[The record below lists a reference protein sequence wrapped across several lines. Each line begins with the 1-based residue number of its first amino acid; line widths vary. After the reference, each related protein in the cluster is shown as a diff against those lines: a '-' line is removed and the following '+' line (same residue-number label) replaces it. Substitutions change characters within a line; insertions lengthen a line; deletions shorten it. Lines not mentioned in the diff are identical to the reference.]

1 MNLSLQ
7 HAQKLKAEIVDF
19 VYDAEGELA
28 IAFETY
34 AAQHSSRERHDIK
47 AQNLMIDTFI
57 LHGRVGEQ
65 TPLEIFLTETPN
77 LSSEEQTL
85 LIRWSDSVLGL
96 FEVLESSAE
105 QCQLMNWLTAKSYT
119 VIWDEA
125 GGDPELSRLKPG
137 EIILAR
143 IAPFNT
149 TQWMFLSS
157 GILKGKLGKP
167 KLAVAIGEFKKNYQ
181 EFLYSDAPELLEES
195 WNSVAE
201 YHHEFVNFLGQDRIS
216 LSGYQLNKQLNE
228 LYEQFNQKRLAA
240 AGIDQS
246 KSLRQLAEEAGKD
259 SEDLKTAAL
268 EAGATEQEVTK
279 VLESKTLM
287 VMPKV
292 ELPDEIKKAEE
303 VTVFSHPRWGQLFL
317 PNYAALIDLLKVPV
331 PETLPQ
337 LETKVKKYLKEPQFN
352 YYVWQ
357 QLKQE
362 VPLGL
367 EQVLKQVLNQPDFS
381 LERDLDK
388 LLLEYDKPSEPD
400 LPEIASVPRHLDDLF
415 KEALTQI
422 QKSKPKSKTAA
433 KKSKGFQ

>member
-1 MNLSLQ
+1 MNRSLQ
-7 HAQKLKAEIVDF
+7 HAQKLKEEIVDF

-28 IAFETY
+28 IALETY
-34 AAQHSSRERHDIK
+34 AAQHSGRERHDIK
-47 AQNLMIDTFI
+47 AQNLMIDTFV
-57 LHGRVGEQ
+57 LQGKVGQQ
-65 TPLEIFLTETPN
+65 TPLEIFLAEHPQLTPEERVL
-77 LSSEEQTL
+77 LSG
-85 LIRWSDSVLGL
+85 WSKSFLGL
-96 FEVLESSAE
+96 FEVLDCVGE
-105 QCQLMNWLTAKSYT
+105 QFKLMNWLTAKCYP
-119 VIWDEA
+119 VVWDQVS
-125 GGDPELSRLKPG
+125 GDPELSRLKPG

-143 IAPFNT
+143 IAPLNEN
-149 TQWMFLSS
+149 QWIFLGS

-167 KLAVAIGEFKKNYQ
+167 KLAVVIGEFKKNYK

-195 WNSVAE
+195 WESVAE
-201 YHHEFVNFLGQDRIS
+201 YHHEFINFFGQDSIS
-216 LSGYQLNKQLNE
+216 LSGYQLNKKLNE

-246 KSLRQLAEEAGKD
+246 KSLRELAEEAGND
-259 SEDLKTAAL
+259 AEDLKTAAL
-268 EAGATEQEVTK
+268 ESGATEQEIAK

-317 PNYAALIDLLKVPV
+317 PNYTAFIELLKVPT
-331 PETLPQ
+331 PENTPQ
-337 LETKVKKYLKEPQFN
+337 LETKVRKYLKEPQFN

-362 VPLGL
+362 ASLGL
-367 EQVLKQVLNQPDFS
+367 EQILKQILDQPDFS
-381 LERDLDK
+381 LEQDLDK
-388 LLLEYDKPSEPD
+388 ILLQYDKRSEPD

-422 QKSKPKSKTAA
+422 QKSKSKSKTAT